1 MLSALDCGRVI
12 NPEGVRQ
19 QMEGGLMMGLGY
31 SLTEELHF
39 QAPAITDLNF
49 NRYSIPR
56 FSWMPR
62 LETVIVPNETLA
74 PKGAGEPPIVA
85 VGGALANAFF
95 DATGLRANR
104 LPMTPER
111 VLAMLQTA
119 PPPDLNP
126 PEYSANQVRLSWIR
140 RPGLKLQ
147 KATSLTNP
155 TWEDI
160 PLAEGQSSISLLATE
175 PSAFFRLVKP

>member
-1 MLSALDCGRVI
+1 MLSAQDCGRVI
-12 NPEGVRQ
+12 NPDGVRQ
-19 QMEGGLMMGLGY
+19 QMEGSLMMGLGY
-31 SLTEELHF
+31 SLSEELHF
-39 QAPAITDLNF
+39 QAPAITDRNF
-49 NRYSIPR
+49 HQYNIPR

-74 PKGAGEPPIVA
+74 PKGSGEPPIVA

-104 LPMTPER
+104 LPMTPQR
-111 VLAMLQTA
+111 VLAMLQAA

-126 PEYSANQVRLSWIR
+126 PEYSANQIRLSWVR
-140 RPGLKLQ
+140 RPGIRLER
-147 KATSLTNP
+147 AADLTNP
-155 TWEDI
+155 VWEDI
-160 PLAEGQSSISLLATE
+160 PLTEGQCSISLPATE

>member
-1 MLSALDCGRVI
+1 
-12 NPEGVRQ
+12 
-19 QMEGGLMMGLGY
+19 
-31 SLTEELHF
+31 
-39 QAPAITDLNF
+39 
-49 NRYSIPR
+49 
-56 FSWMPR
+56 MPR

-74 PKGAGEPPIVA
+74 PKGSGEPPIVA

-95 DATGLRANR
+95 DATESRANR

-111 VLAMLQTA
+111 VLAMLQAA

-126 PEYSANQVRLSWIR
+126 PEYSANQVRLFLIR
-140 RPGLKLQ
+140 RPGLRLQ

-155 TWEDI
+155 LWEDI
-160 PLAEGQSSISLLATE
+160 QLAEGQCSISLLAPE

>member
-1 MLSALDCGRVI
+1 MV
-12 NPEGVRQ
+12 
-19 QMEGGLMMGLGY
+19 
-31 SLTEELHF
+31 
-39 QAPAITDLNF
+39 
-49 NRYSIPR
+49 
-56 FSWMPR
+56 
-62 LETVIVPNETLA
+62 
-74 PKGAGEPPIVA
+74 

-111 VLAMLQTA
+111 VLALLQAA

-140 RPGLKLQ
+140 RPGLGLQ

-155 TWEDI
+155 VWEDI
-160 PLAEGQSSISLLATE
+160 PLAEGQTSITLPATDS
-175 PSAFFRLVKP
+175 SAFFRLVKL